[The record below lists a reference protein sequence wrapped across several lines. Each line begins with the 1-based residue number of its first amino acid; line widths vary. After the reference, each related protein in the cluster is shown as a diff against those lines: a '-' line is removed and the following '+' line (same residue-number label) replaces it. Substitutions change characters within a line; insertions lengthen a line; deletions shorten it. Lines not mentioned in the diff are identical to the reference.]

1 MNVAILGATS
11 QIAKDLVISSS
22 VESSLYFYLFARNPE
37 DLKPWLDERR
47 SINKYRPQSYDKFN
61 DNDYDVIIN
70 FVGAGNPVQIHSMG
84 VTIFDV
90 TLHYDLLALDY
101 LRRHP
106 KCRYIFMS
114 SGAAYGSSFEEPVDN
129 STSAVVP
136 INSFR
141 PCDWYSI
148 AKLYA
153 ECRHRSLPDLSIVDV
168 RIFNYFSHTQD
179 INARFLITDIVR
191 AIKEGVILKTSSEV
205 ITRDYIHPT
214 DFYKMIKAIIFSGQE
229 NTAIDCYS
237 LSPVTKHDL
246 LESMSNNFG
255 LNYEYTT
262 SEISLNATGGKPNYY
277 SLNKRAEIFG
287 FKPCMTSLEG
297 LILEV
302 GNYFQHI
309 GSF

>member
-1 MNVAILGATS
+1 MKVAILGATS

-22 VESSLYFYLFARNPE
+22 VESSLYLYLFARKPE
-37 DLKPWLDERR
+37 DLKLWLDER
-47 SINKYRPQSYDKFN
+47 SFINKYKAQSYEKLDQN
-61 DNDYDVIIN
+61 NYDVIIN
-70 FVGAGNPVQIHSMG
+70 FVGAGNPSQIHAMG
-84 VTIFDV
+84 AAIFDV

-114 SGAAYGSSFEEPVDN
+114 SGAAYGSSFEVPVDD

-179 INARFLITDIVR
+179 INARFLITDVVR
-191 AIKEGVILKTSSEV
+191 AIRDGGILKTSSDL

-214 DFYKMIKAIIFSGQE
+214 DFYKMIKAVIFSGPE

-237 LSPVTKHDL
+237 LSPVGKHDL

-255 LNYEYTT
+255 LNYEYTS
-262 SEISLNATGGKPNYY
+262 SEITLNATGEKPNYY
-277 SLNKRAEIFG
+277 SLNRKAEIFG

-302 GNYFQHI
+302 GYYFQHY
-309 GSF
+309 